1 MTRDALDRL
10 AALAPDR
17 PVDPDGL
24 SDARALFERGRSHGL
39 VRPARPVRRRAT
51 PPWGRLALAAGL
63 ATTTAAAVLV
73 ATVVVGPGGTP
84 GESPSRG
91 PLLGLVPAAAAAD
104 PSCAGAQVD
113 EDLSTPVPSSAWA
126 DSPVADV
133 AALVGERRPDRV
145 SASQEVRHCPV
156 AVAAAVVFDPDQVRG
171 VNVYRDVAT
180 GSLTQIETLGTA
192 DEVSL
197 RGVDAWVLSWVND
210 PGVPRQRLTWIDQD
224 GARWY
229 AVAEGMAVHDTVA
242 LLDALEFD
250 DDGALDPASVPDDF
264 AAASNIDP
272 EIGERSPYTWSVEY
286 GASDR
291 TVVDDR
297 DGGLVEQT
305 GPSYRY
311 LEVSTPATAP
321 VEAEIAEFRNE
332 IVDLDGTPA
341 AWTLQGQGGAELRWV
356 RDGVRY
362 RLVAPVDSL
371 DAMREIARSVEH
383 VALDDPRLG

>member
-17 PVDPDGL
+17 PDPDGL
-24 SDARALFERGRSHGL
+24 SRARAQFVRSRDRE
-39 VRPARPVRRRAT
+39 RPAARRPVRRRAS
-51 PPWGRLALAAGL
+51 PPWGRLALTAGL
-63 ATTTAAAVLV
+63 STATAAAVLV
-73 ATVVVGPGGTP
+73 AAVLVGPGGTP
-84 GESPSRG
+84 GESPSQG
-91 PLLGLVPAAAAAD
+91 ALLGLVPAAAAAD

-126 DSPVADV
+126 ESPVADV
-133 AALVGERRPDRV
+133 ASLVGERRPDRV

-156 AVAAAVVFDPDQVRG
+156 AVAVAVVHDPEAVRG
-171 VNVYRDVAT
+171 VTVYRDVAT
-180 GSLTQIETLGTA
+180 GNLTEIEALGAA
-192 DEVSL
+192 DELSL

-242 LLDALEFD
+242 LLDELEFD
-250 DDGALDPASVPDDF
+250 DDGALDPTSVPDGF
-264 AAASNIDP
+264 AAAAVIDP
-272 EIGERSPYTWSVEY
+272 EVGERSTYTWSVEY

-291 TVVDDR
+291 TVVDDG
-297 DGGLVEQT
+297 DGGFVEET

-321 VEAEIAEFRNE
+321 VEAEVAEFRNE

-341 AWTLQGQGGAELRWV
+341 AWTPQGQGGAELRWV